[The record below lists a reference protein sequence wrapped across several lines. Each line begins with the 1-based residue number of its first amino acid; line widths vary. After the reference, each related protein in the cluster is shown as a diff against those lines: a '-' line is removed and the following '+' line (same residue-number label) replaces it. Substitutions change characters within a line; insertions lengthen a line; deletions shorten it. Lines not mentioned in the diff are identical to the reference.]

1 MNVLIGKYF
10 SYADLKESGPIEA
23 TITKVVAEQFGRK
36 GQETEEKFVIYFKE
50 VPQGLSFRPRG
61 DVAKEFAEVLGS
73 ANTEK
78 WVGQRVVIFGDPNV
92 TMEKKK
98 VGGARLKKP

>member
-10 SYADLKESGPIEA
+10 SYADLEESGPIEA
-23 TITKVVAEQFGRK
+23 TITKVVTESFGRK
-36 GQETEEKFVIYFKE
+36 GEDTEEKFVIYFKE

-61 DVAKEFAEVLGS
+61 EVAKAFAKVLGS
-73 ANTEK
+73 ASTEK
-78 WVGQRVVIFGDPNV
+78 WIGQKVVIFGDPTVFMGN
-92 TMEKKK
+92 KK